1 MALIGLFCANHPN
14 ADGNGEPAALL
25 RVGGITLLERN
36 IRLALRAGAVR
47 VVVLADVMGPQL
59 SAELAMLR
67 RRYPMLDVVGEA
79 EHLASRV
86 ENADRVLM
94 IEEGFVVDPRLVAE
108 AVACSGRESA
118 ADEAGANTPDA
129 GAASDRGPEAVI
141 SVWLA
146 GPSVPDQ
153 AVRLTAQYF
162 SAAVSVLP
170 GQIVRR
176 VAKGLGDWDFEQTV
190 LRAAMV
196 DLPVLYLD
204 AARCGGFDPSLGRDL
219 PLVWHAV
226 TRQEMAA
233 KVDMS
238 LAGLADA
245 SRADAPTRW
254 IYAPLARLALLHG
267 DRLRLGAVPV
277 AWGGA
282 VLGLLAV
289 CAFALG
295 WLWAGVACAILMGF
309 AFEMAHRIEKLRL
322 DPAVPRRVRQITP
335 RLAEAG
341 WYAGLCAAFVGT
353 EGMAAVAVA
362 LLLLVCRLSAD
373 LHRHYFRRLFQS
385 SLEEG
390 AGLPRLIGLAG
401 SGPQTNMWLLLLC
414 GVAGAWYGGI
424 WALAGYSAVTYALV
438 LAVFILR
445 LKQLV
450 RGQTPLGSGQE
461 EGGSSSVGNS
471 G

>member
-1 MALIGLFCANHPN
+1 MALIGLFCAHHPN
-14 ADGNGEPAALL
+14 ADGSGEPSALF

-36 IRLALRAGAVR
+36 IRLALRAGAAR
-47 VVVLADVMGPQL
+47 ILVLVDEMTPL
-59 SAELAMLR
+59 LTAELAMLR
-67 RRYPMLDVVGEA
+67 RRYPMLDVVARPED
-79 EHLASRV
+79 LASKTG
-86 ENADRVLM
+86 ADDRVLM

-108 AVACSGRESA
+108 VAGSLGVTPQEGGEPGGESSEAEA
-118 ADEAGANTPDA
+118 AL
-129 GAASDRGPEAVI
+129 

-162 SAAVSVLP
+162 SAAVSLLP

-196 DLPVLYLD
+196 DLRVLYLD
-204 AARCGGFDPSLGRDL
+204 ASRCGGFDPSLGRDL

-226 TRQEMAA
+226 TRQADAA
-233 KVDMS
+233 RVDMS
-238 LAGLADA
+238 LSDLADA

-254 IYAPLARLALLHG
+254 IHAPLARLALLHG

-277 AWGGA
+277 AWGA
-282 VLGLLAV
+282 AALGLLGIV
-289 CAFALG
+289 LFAIG

-309 AFEMAHRIEKLRL
+309 GFEMAHRIEKLRL
-322 DPAVPRRVRQITP
+322 DPAVPRRVRMLAP
-335 RLAEAG
+335 RIAEAG
-341 WYAGLCAAFVGT
+341 WYAGLCLSFLRT
-353 EGMAAVAVA
+353 EGLAAVAVA
-362 LLLLVCRLSAD
+362 LLLAVCRLSAD

-401 SGPQTNMWLLLLC
+401 SGPQTNMWLLLCFGL
-414 GVAGAWYGGI
+414 AGAWYGGF

-438 LAVFILR
+438 LVVFIMQ

-450 RGQTPLGSGQE
+450 RGQAAADSDQE
-461 EGGSSSVGNS
+461 EGGSSSVG
-471 G
+471 GGR